1 MDSSNIECIQKEGN
15 GVKDS
20 GKDTALF
27 SLMIISYWKT
37 QEIVTVTKATSS
49 HLGIKNHT
57 AYIQR
62 YVKPNLPIDCNE
74 EWGSEEF

>member
-20 GKDTALF
+20 GKNRALF

-37 QEIVTVTKATSS
+37 RETVTVTKATSS
-49 HLGIKNHT
+49 HLGIRNHA

-62 YVKPNLPIDCNE
+62 YVKPNLPIECN
-74 EWGSEEF
+74 EWGSEEEF